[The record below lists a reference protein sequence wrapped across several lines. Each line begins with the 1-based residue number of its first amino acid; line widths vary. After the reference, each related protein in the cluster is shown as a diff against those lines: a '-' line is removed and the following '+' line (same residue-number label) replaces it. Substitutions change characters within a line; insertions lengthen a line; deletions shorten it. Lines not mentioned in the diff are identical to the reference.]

1 MVDRYLSAARVLPEG
16 LLIQLSDALGGGAC
30 CLWVPARKDLNR
42 LGRHH
47 YIVRLHEE
55 GLSAADIAGRLF
67 ISERTV
73 WRVLAKER
81 ARRAPSATATN
92 GR

>member
-1 MVDRYLSAARVLPEG
+1 MAIRTVSAARVLPEE
-16 LLIQLSDALGGGAC
+16 LLRQLSDALGGGAC
-30 CLWVPARKDLNR
+30 CLWVPARKNLNR
-42 LGRHH
+42 LGRNP

-55 GLSAADIAGRLF
+55 GHSAADIADRLF

-81 ARRAPSATATN
+81 ARRAPSARASSKK
-92 GR
+92 